1 MTRHIMLI
9 DNFVRHHDKSR
20 DHQWLI
26 EVGIFAI
33 RPTDNIEWAH
43 FSGSFKSCKS
53 ARVQHLFEGSFPHC
67 DESSAKP
74 AHTC

>member
-1 MTRHIMLI
+1 MTRPIMLI
-9 DNFVRHHDKSR
+9 DNFVRHHDESR

-33 RPTDNIEWAH
+33 RPTDN
-43 FSGSFKSCKS
+43 FKSCKS

-67 DESSAKP
+67 DESSAKTL
-74 AHTC
+74 HTC